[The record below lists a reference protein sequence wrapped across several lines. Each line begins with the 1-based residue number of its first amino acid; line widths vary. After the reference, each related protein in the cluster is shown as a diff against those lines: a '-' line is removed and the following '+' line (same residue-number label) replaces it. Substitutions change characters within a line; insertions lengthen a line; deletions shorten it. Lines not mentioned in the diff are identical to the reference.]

1 MQFFEIL
8 YGSQFEEIKNM
19 GKDGSKGRLNAN
31 LFLSV
36 MIMMLII
43 IVFMAAD
50 ILSNSFSNEMSGI
63 YSRNFDGLSGRS
75 LGKIIAI
82 PFIGVTYL
90 IVSRT
95 VGDETN
101 FKRYT
106 ENYTQYPEDVK
117 KQSNR
122 KLLVPFFILLA
133 SIIGLAFFM

>member
-19 GKDGSKGRLNAN
+19 GKDGTKGRLNAN

-36 MIMMLII
+36 MIMMLICI
-43 IVFMAAD
+43 LFMAAD

-82 PFIGVTYL
+82 PFIGITYL

-95 VGDETN
+95 VGNETN

-106 ENYTQYPEDVK
+106 ENYMQYPEDVK
-117 KQSNR
+117 KQSNK
-122 KLLVPFFILLA
+122 KLLVPFFTLLA
-133 SIIGLAFFM
+133 FIIGLAFFM